1 MIGILKWTPLLHQ
14 HASSADYMNTL
25 EKEIIDK
32 LEKAF
37 SPSTL
42 ELIDETHKHQ
52 KHKQFQAGKSHF
64 KLRIASE
71 QLSSLST
78 LKAHQA
84 IYTCLG
90 ELMQT
95 QIHALSI
102 QIDKS

>member
-1 MIGILKWTPLLHQ
+1 
-14 HASSADYMNTL
+14 MNTL
-25 EKEIIDK
+25 YKEIIHK

-71 QLSSLST
+71 QLTSLST

-84 IYTCLG
+84 IYACLG

-102 QIDKS
+102 EIDKS